1 MKKLLSFVVVA
12 LLGLG
17 SAHAQDLPIKVT
29 CEGKEVNIQDGET
42 LTFAAEPDPFGTS
55 NYVQIG
61 PAKDPIITNVSD
73 EAIELTCTIS
83 TSAFGNLGAFKG
95 LGNLSWCG
103 FKIGNCITF
112 DAKES
117 HTCTLAPGESTDMQF
132 HCILNSTTTYGTV
145 RASVKFSEDGENL
158 GGYTAKFVYADP
170 DDPAAGIENATA
182 NDGNGVSV
190 ANGTLSYSFANAAAR
205 RISVFA
211 VDGKLVKDASVSA
224 KSGSV
229 SLKNLQAGAYVYTV
243 SQNGKNVQS
252 GKLLVK

>member
-29 CEGKEVNIQDGET
+29 CEGKEIDLKGGET
-42 LTFAAEPDPFGTS
+42 LTFMARINDFGYVTMGPETDPT
-55 NYVQIG
+55 
-61 PAKDPIITNVSD
+61 ITNVTD

-83 TSAFGNLGAFKG
+83 TSAFNKFGDFYGK
-95 LGNLSWCG
+95 GNLSWCG
-103 FKIGNCITF
+103 FKIGNCVTF
-112 DAKES
+112 DTKET

-132 HCILNSTTTYGTV
+132 HCLLTSATSYGTI
-145 RASVKFSEDGENL
+145 RASVKFSEDGNDL
-158 GGYTAKFVYADP
+158 GGYTSKFVNP
-170 DDPAAGIENATA
+170 NPAGIENATA
-182 NDGNGVSV
+182 NGGNGVSV
-190 ANGTLSYSFANAAAR
+190 ANGTLSYSFATAAAR

-229 SLKNLQAGAYVYTV
+229 SLKSLQAGAYVYTV

-252 GKLLVK
+252 GKVLVK